1 MNKYNIPDS
10 NSFTVCFDKQNN
22 LHLFVINN
30 NSEKQKSFK
39 NNKNKSQYQETFRIN
54 FFKKL

>member
-39 NNKNKSQYQETFRIN
+39 NNKNKLQYQEPFRIN
-54 FFKKL
+54 